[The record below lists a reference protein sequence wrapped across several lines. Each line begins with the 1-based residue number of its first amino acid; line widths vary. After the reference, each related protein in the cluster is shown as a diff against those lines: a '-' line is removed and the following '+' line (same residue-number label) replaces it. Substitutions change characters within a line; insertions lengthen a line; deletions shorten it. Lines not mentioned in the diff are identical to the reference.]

1 MFYFLF
7 ILYLILFCWLITRIK
22 FFTESGLSVRI
33 LIALFLLR
41 IFASLI
47 GCYFNLYY
55 YPFSDS
61 LTFHNEGIIEYDL
74 LFNNTKEYFTNIF
87 EDTRNKGYSG
97 FLEANQSFWNDTRSN
112 LIIKM
117 LSVFDLGSGKNFFI
131 NTLFYNFLVFFGV
144 VALYKVFI
152 KIFPTSVY
160 QLIICVFILPSA
172 LFFSAM
178 IHRDGLILLCLSM
191 LIYHLFFLMRN
202 QIFSWK
208 RLAAITTFLLLILL
222 LRGFVFIALV
232 PALLAW
238 IIAQRKPKYTLISFT
253 GVYVVI
259 TILFFCSGLF
269 SSKTDLP
276 RYVSERQIEFIKIS
290 QEGASTININP
301 LYPNFRSFFN
311 NIPQAINHSLM
322 RPYFTEI
329 KSFVYLPF
337 AMEIFLFGILFLLFI
352 FFRKKNITPDPLL
365 CFCVFF
371 SMTLFLIIG
380 YTIPIIGAIV
390 RYRSIYFIFLMIP
403 IICGIDWSVLTRNFY
418 IKNKKM

>member
-202 QIFSWK
+202 QKFSWK

>member
-1 MFYFLF
+1 M
-7 ILYLILFCWLITRIK
+7 
-22 FFTESGLSVRI
+22 SVRI

-301 LYPNFRSFFN
+301 LYHNFRSFFN